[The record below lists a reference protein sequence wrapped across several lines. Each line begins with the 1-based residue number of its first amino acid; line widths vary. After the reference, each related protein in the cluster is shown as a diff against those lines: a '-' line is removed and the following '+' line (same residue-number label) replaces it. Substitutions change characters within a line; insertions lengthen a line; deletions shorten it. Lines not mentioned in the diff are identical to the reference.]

1 MISDQ
6 AAPPAGSA
14 TDDDLVSASNALL
27 PNDASRFTEKVGA
40 DDDRINP
47 QDDTSVKSSTDMSAP
62 ADFAVMV
69 HGADEDVEDAVGVA
83 ASPSNKDHGI
93 DKGSTDAISLLP
105 EADDTAPTEDNA
117 PNQPAT
123 SSSPPHHRRKRP
135 RTRTARTVS
144 VLDDGPQ
151 FAAELKNSRRQS
163 LTRGVALPQ
172 NHYECTL
179 YRRAV
184 RKRRELSEI
193 DNVVPSAR
201 TASANQVGERE
212 EVQHEGDVSLGM
224 KLTVVGGKVIV
235 QQLNPLEDGRAS
247 PAQLAGVIQRG
258 DVLLSINDVSLLNLP
273 IDQLMRGLSPLSTPD
288 SNGVFQRVL
297 RLRLASKEG
306 LPLDQSLAGPARAGQ
321 STANETDVDG
331 AADMFN
337 FFPMVDQLSG
347 MPLFESE
354 PRYAAE
360 RYRKDETEPAP
371 AEPIEEDQSTKVAPL
386 TLSLDELIST
396 DVACSRQRDKARFI
410 SEYFAWRDDL
420 FSEILCGPVSVDN
433 ENDDAGDAKRD
444 DSSSVSPPLAPLT
457 LNQFIERGRRA
468 VIGARALSDK
478 LEAVDRGRDS
488 RSLKSWK
495 TTISL
500 YSRASAR
507 RRAMQAFDTA
517 SVPINFGRLEEEDDD
532 GNEEDFDEMS
542 SVGSHSDEGEVL
554 DADAQLLRLAANDAV
569 WRKQV
574 LEYIEKIIEEREK
587 GDILP
592 EHAEVEGS
600 VPETDSNID
609 AALSTELGSFLF
621 GDKMSKIIT
630 KQKKSLALPPDEI
643 TALLFD
649 LATKLNAT
657 IPEEVATGS
666 QGSRQSSITPFM
678 GNGNVAATQSQDV
691 QMASSFLLD
700 DVLPVWLKSFNP
712 LPWDQRRILWPLD
725 KPTFGG
731 STTASSTFSDDSF
744 TQESV
749 GVASHL
755 FSGGTPKMTKR
766 SKNLRERIEDMELN
780 AESRAETYVSRRG
793 LFDALKMFV
802 KLCLIVECC
811 AAVT

>member
-6 AAPPAGSA
+6 TAQSA
-14 TDDDLVSASNALL
+14 DTANDDDLVAPAPNASHAQDESVADVAGTARIATNFGANA
-27 PNDASRFTEKVGA
+27 
-40 DDDRINP
+40 DRVNP
-47 QDDTSVKSSTDMSAP
+47 QDDTSVKSTTAMSAP

-69 HGADEDVEDAVGVA
+69 HGADEDLERLDGA
-83 ASPSNKDHGI
+83 AALSPSNN
-93 DKGSTDAISLLP
+93 DAGG
-105 EADDTAPTEDNA
+105 EKATADAKNLRESVETAPTEVDA
-117 PNQPAT
+117 PNQPAS

-135 RTRTARTVS
+135 RTRTARTVA

-151 FAAELKNSRRQS
+151 CTAEPNDPRRQS
-163 LTRGVALPQ
+163 LTLGLALPQ
-172 NHYECTL
+172 NQYECTL

-184 RKRRELSEI
+184 RKRRELSEA
-193 DNVVPSAR
+193 DPVVKSANA
-201 TASANQVGERE
+201 ASANQDSADEGES
-212 EVQHEGDVSLGM
+212 EGDVSLGM

-235 QQLNPLEDGRAS
+235 QQLNALEDGRAS
-247 PAQLAGVIQRG
+247 PAQLAGVIERG
-258 DVLLSINDVSLLNLP
+258 DILLSINDVSLLNLP

-288 SNGVFQRVL
+288 SSGVFQRVL
-297 RLRLASKEG
+297 KLRLASKEG
-306 LPLDQSLAGPARAGQ
+306 LPLLERSLAGPARAGQ
-321 STANETDVDG
+321 STANQTDVDG
-331 AADMFN
+331 AADMFS

-347 MPLFESE
+347 MPLFENE
-354 PRYAAE
+354 PRYASD
-360 RYRKDETEPAP
+360 RYRQDDTERGPTEPNEEVRSTK
-371 AEPIEEDQSTKVAPL
+371 AEPRY
-386 TLSLDELIST
+386 LSLDELISS
-396 DVACSRQRDKARFI
+396 DVAWSRQRDKARFI
-410 SEYFAWRDDL
+410 SEYFAWRDGS
-420 FSEILCGPVSVDN
+420 FSDILCGSVSVGN
-433 ENDDAGDAKRD
+433 ENDGAVEGQNDN
-444 DSSSVSPPLAPLT
+444 SSISPPLASLT

-517 SVPINFGRLEEEDDD
+517 SVPINFGRLEEEEDDD
-532 GNEEDFDEMS
+532 ENEENFDEMS
-542 SVGSHSDEGEVL
+542 SVGSHSDEGELL
-554 DADAQLLRLAANDAV
+554 DADAQLLRLAANDTV

-574 LEYIEKIIEEREK
+574 LAYIEKVTEEREK
-587 GDILP
+587 GESLP
-592 EHAEVEGS
+592 EYAEVDGAVSE
-600 VPETDSNID
+600 PDSNID

-666 QGSRQSSITPFM
+666 QRSRQSSITPFM
-678 GNGNVAATQSQDV
+678 GNGKATTTQNQDI

-700 DVLPVWLKSFNP
+700 DVLPVWFNSFNP
-712 LPWDQRRILWPLD
+712 LPWEQRRILWPLD
-725 KPTFGG
+725 RPTFGG

-749 GVASHL
+749 GVASQL
-755 FSGGTPKMTKR
+755 FMGGSPKMAKR

-780 AESRAETYVSRRG
+780 AESRAET
-793 LFDALKMFV
+793 
-802 KLCLIVECC
+802 
-811 AAVT
+811 

>member
-1 MISDQ
+1 MISDKV
-6 AAPPAGSA
+6 APPADSA
-14 TDDDLVSASNALL
+14 TGDDDLNLASNPSL
-27 PNDASRFTEKVGA
+27 PSDATVVDAAGTVLTEKIGA
-40 DDDRINP
+40 DGERVNP
-47 QDDTSVKSSTDMSAP
+47 QDDTSVKSSAAMSAP

-69 HGADEDVEDAVGVA
+69 HGADELLVGSGEGAATPSSNNAGGENAKTDVIH
-83 ASPSNKDHGI
+83 P
-93 DKGSTDAISLLP
+93 LP
-105 EADDTAPTEDNA
+105 RADDTVPTDGNA
-117 PNQPAT
+117 TNQPAS

-135 RTRTARTVS
+135 RSRSARTVA
-144 VLDDGPQ
+144 VLDDGLK
-151 FAAELKNSRRQS
+151 FTAEPKDSRRQS
-163 LTRGVALPQ
+163 LIRGVALPQ
-172 NHYECTL
+172 NHYECAL

-193 DNVVPSAR
+193 NVG
-201 TASANQVGERE
+201 TLASPANHNSEGEE
-212 EVQHEGDVSLGM
+212 EDEGDVSLGM

-288 SNGVFQRVL
+288 SSGVFQRVL

-306 LPLDQSLAGPARAGQ
+306 LPLLDRSIVGPARAGQ
-321 STANETDVDG
+321 SSNQTDMDG
-331 AADMFN
+331 AADMFSL
-337 FFPMVDQLSG
+337 FPMVDQLSG
-347 MPLFESE
+347 MPLFENES
-354 PRYAAE
+354 RYAAE
-360 RYRKDETEPAP
+360 RYQKDETEPSP
-371 AEPIEEDQSTKVAPL
+371 AELNEEARSTKAAPL
-386 TLSLDELIST
+386 YLSLDELISS
-396 DVACSRQRDKARFI
+396 DVAWSRQRDKARFI
-410 SEYFAWRDDL
+410 SEYFAWRDDS
-420 FSEILCGPVSVDN
+420 FSEILCGPVIVGN
-433 ENDDAGDAKRD
+433 ENKEARDAQPE
-444 DSSSVSPPLAPLT
+444 DSSISSPLASLT
-457 LNQFIERGRRA
+457 LSQFIERGRRA

-517 SVPINFGRLEEEDDD
+517 SVPINFGRLEEEDGDENEDD
-532 GNEEDFDEMS
+532 SDEMS
-542 SVGSHSDEGEVL
+542 SVGSHSDQGEVL
-554 DADAQLLRLAANDAV
+554 DADAQLLRLAANDTV

-574 LEYIEKIIEEREK
+574 LEYISKVTEEREK
-587 GDILP
+587 GDTLP
-592 EHAEVEGS
+592 EHTEVEGA
-600 VPETDSNID
+600 VPEPDSNID

-678 GNGNVAATQSQDV
+678 GNGKVTTTPSQDV
-691 QMASSFLLD
+691 QNASSFLLD

-712 LPWDQRRILWPLD
+712 LPWVQRRILWPLD

-755 FSGGTPKMTKR
+755 FLGGTPPKMAKR
-766 SKNLRERIEDMELN
+766 PKNLRERIEDMELN
-780 AESRAETYVSRRG
+780 AESRAET
-793 LFDALKMFV
+793 
-802 KLCLIVECC
+802 
-811 AAVT
+811 